1 MSAEAEVRHAST
13 QFYQA
18 LNKMANGDASSLAS
32 IWSNSS
38 DVTAMH
44 PIGGRQTGW
53 EAVAGSFQ
61 GVADI
66 ASDGQIELM
75 EQVIHVVGDLAYEI
89 GTERG
94 QFKMA
99 GRFVE
104 FEPRVT
110 NIYRREAGSWKIVH
124 HHTDISPAMLEVLAG
139 MK

>member
-1 MSAEAEVRHAST
+1 MSAEGEVRNAST

-32 IWSNSS
+32 IWSNSP

-53 EAVAGSFQ
+53 EAVGASFQ
-61 GVADI
+61 GVADV
-66 ASDGQIELM
+66 ASDGRIELTD
-75 EQVIHVVGDLAYEI
+75 QVIRVVGDLAYEI

-94 QFKMA
+94 QFKLA
-99 GRFVE
+99 GHLVE

-110 NIYRREAGSWKIVH
+110 NIYRREAGGWKMVH
-124 HHTDISPAMLEVLAG
+124 HHTDISPAMLEGLAG